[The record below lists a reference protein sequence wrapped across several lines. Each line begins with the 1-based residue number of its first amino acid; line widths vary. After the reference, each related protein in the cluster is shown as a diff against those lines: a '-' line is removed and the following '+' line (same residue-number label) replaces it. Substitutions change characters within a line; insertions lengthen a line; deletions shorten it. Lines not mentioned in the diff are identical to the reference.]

1 MCINYPR
8 AFGVISTCHSV
19 CDEPSTCAELRFM
32 GSMKTTCHVR
42 CLYGLRLKFW
52 KRNSM
57 IRKVTG
63 CTLNL
68 QWICETILPMLC
80 TETVLVRN
88 SQMLQCSGKE
98 LRPKIEANIN
108 NSMWPRVVVVN
119 IAQQGLG
126 VRLVVFSLH
135 WLRQWTRVRLWYV
148 TIRLPYSEGH
158 RIVSKV
164 RFCTNCGRYVVY
176 HMNRPIANPFVHI
189 ENLEIFYAPDQI
201 KNHKTVQVGGTN
213 LYYILVRVSRS
224 ATYFMYVLHLEHNG
238 PVNSLW
244 HANSSSLRLA
254 VKSYCARC
262 LLNANNKYA
271 HGTYS
276 LHKLWSHELG
286 HCFWYQTFVN
296 CCRQLSPHVWL
307 SLLRETLARG
317 SWWDTKRNWDFG
329 FTSQNGTMQLLH
341 IIAQPRWSGA
351 QTFRVLHSGWAF

>member
-1 MCINYPR
+1 
-8 AFGVISTCHSV
+8 
-19 CDEPSTCAELRFM
+19 
-32 GSMKTTCHVR
+32 
-42 CLYGLRLKFW
+42 
-52 KRNSM
+52 
-57 IRKVTG
+57 
-63 CTLNL
+63 
-68 QWICETILPMLC
+68 
-80 TETVLVRN
+80 
-88 SQMLQCSGKE
+88 
-98 LRPKIEANIN
+98 
-108 NSMWPRVVVVN
+108 
-119 IAQQGLG
+119 
-126 VRLVVFSLH
+126 
-135 WLRQWTRVRLWYV
+135 
-148 TIRLPYSEGH
+148 
-158 RIVSKV
+158 
-164 RFCTNCGRYVVY
+164 
-176 HMNRPIANPFVHI
+176 MNRPIANPFVHI

-329 FTSQNGTMQLLH
+329 FTSQMEQCNYSTSSLNCVEVVLKHLEYSTQAELSNQSKKIWCPHCLSRFWLSMSSRNRTWKWWCIPFQFGATFCSWSRSNVAHAQQLLSAFPAH
-341 IIAQPRWSGA
+341 LSRPIKFTMLWIPQRSLFPW
-351 QTFRVLHSGWAF
+351 LHPAYGHM